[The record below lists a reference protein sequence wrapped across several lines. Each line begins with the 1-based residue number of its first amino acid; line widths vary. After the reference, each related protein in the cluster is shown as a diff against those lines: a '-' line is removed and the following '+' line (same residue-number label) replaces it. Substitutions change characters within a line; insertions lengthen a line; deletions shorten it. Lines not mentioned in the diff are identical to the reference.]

1 MKHKAIVAEIACG
14 APSQGKTAILGV
26 LFDEVTR
33 LLTVCVHV
41 SVALRICVASRK
53 HWEDESG
60 KKGDRFTVEDVVGK
74 DQDMLLK
81 RATVLYDTLFWK
93 AKGQSEVEYV
103 VYSHCDLCI
112 VYLVCLTG
120 EVGHTLEA

>member
-1 MKHKAIVAEIACG
+1 MAVCG
-14 APSQGKTAILGV
+14 
-26 LFDEVTR
+26 
-33 LLTVCVHV
+33 HV
-41 SVALRICVASRK
+41 SDVLCMCVAARK

-74 DQDMLLK
+74 DHEMLLK

-103 VYSHCDLCI
+103 
-112 VYLVCLTG
+112 
-120 EVGHTLEA
+120 E

>member
-1 MKHKAIVAEIACG
+1 MTFHAAMKHKAIVAEIACG
-14 APSQGKTAILGV
+14 APSQGKTVILGV

-41 SVALRICVASRK
+41 GDALRMCVASRK

-60 KKGDRFTVEDVVGK
+60 KKGDRFTVEDAVGK
-74 DQDMLLK
+74 DQEMLLK

-93 AKGQSEVEYV
+93 AKEQSEVEYV
-103 VYSHCDLCI
+103 V
-112 VYLVCLTG
+112 
-120 EVGHTLEA
+120 

>member
-41 SVALRICVASRK
+41 SVALPICVASRK

-60 KKGDRFTVEDVVGK
+60 KKGDRFTVEDMVGK
-74 DQDMLLK
+74 DHEMLFK
-81 RATVLYDTLFWK
+81 RATVICDTLFWK
-93 AKGQSEVEYV
+93 AKGQAEVE
-103 VYSHCDLCI
+103 CI
-112 VYLVCLTG
+112 VQ
-120 EVGHTLEA
+120 